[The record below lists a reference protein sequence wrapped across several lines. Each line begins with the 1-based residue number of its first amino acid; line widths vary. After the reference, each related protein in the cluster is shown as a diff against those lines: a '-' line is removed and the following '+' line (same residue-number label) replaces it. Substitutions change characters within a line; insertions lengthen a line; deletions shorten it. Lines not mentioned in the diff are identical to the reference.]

1 VRRLRHYAAWPQVV
15 DAVIE
20 AQLEI
25 GKNPHNVLLM
35 TINPASDHGN
45 EVLQVHRVS
54 RIESRDMIVHPG
66 ILPAQGVSI
75 G

>member
-1 VRRLRHYAAWPQVV
+1 VV